1 MPEDPLDRTTDYRPI
16 LPEHSPRRA
25 SRPRIADTLSALRMV
40 RDAYRKPTIEPEGNP
55 HDDA

>member
-1 MPEDPLDRTTDYRPI
+1 MTEDRGADYGPPPSDHHHHHHHRP
-16 LPEHSPRRA
+16 
-25 SRPRIADTLSALRMV
+25 RPRIADTLSALRMV